1 MMAIV
6 MYSKNE
12 CSFCDKARDLLR
24 SQGKFFIEY
33 KLDRDFSRETLK
45 ALFPTAKTFPVITI
59 DSRYIGGYNELSNL
73 HKEGKL

>member
-1 MMAIV
+1 MAIV

-12 CSFCDKARDLLR
+12 CSFCDKARELLK

-33 KLDRDFSRETLK
+33 KLDRDFSRETIK
-45 ALFPTAKTFPVITI
+45 ALYPSAKTFPVITI
-59 DSRYIGGYNELSNL
+59 DSRYIGGYNELSKL

>member
-1 MMAIV
+1 MAIV

-59 DSRYIGGYNELSNL
+59 NGDYIGGYAEL
-73 HKEGKL
+73 EKLMNDK